1 MLFHCYN
8 FNLGWENTDV
18 CTCMYIAVTGLALIL
33 TMFSLC
39 VYDRDE
45 LVKQC
50 ELVRKKVH
58 EGALLQPHEELR

>member
-1 MLFHCYN
+1 MY
-8 FNLGWENTDV
+8 
-18 CTCMYIAVTGLALIL
+18 MYIAVVGQALIL